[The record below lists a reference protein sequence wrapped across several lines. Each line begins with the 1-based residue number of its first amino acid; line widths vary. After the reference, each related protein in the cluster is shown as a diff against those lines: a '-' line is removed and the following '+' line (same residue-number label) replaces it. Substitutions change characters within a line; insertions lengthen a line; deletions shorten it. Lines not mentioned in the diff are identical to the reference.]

1 MDMTESELAEFK
13 RAGQENYRI
22 LAELLN
28 GTERWDELRTL
39 EVRFRESG
47 DTGMVTSI
55 TYEGETLKRKM
66 QDLYRDYL
74 EQDDVILSTGERF
87 EIDTAGYEASTV
99 DFREIVNGISSEME
113 GGGEEIA
120 GLDESTISLEV
131 SPGRVSYGDTVRM
144 EGRVEDAADGSPGEV
159 VLFIDSAKKVTLR
172 SGQDGYFS
180 YGHLVERDRAG
191 THTVFA
197 VRDGSLFSTLESF
210 TVDAVPSELLLG
222 PPRVLDGKVLCQGT
236 LSAGTRPVRAAPV
249 EIAADGKRLATVQTG
264 DDGTFTAEV
273 RMAPGAYRLRAEFQ
287 GEGFPLLR
295 SESEPYEVVVPVPPP
310 ASGEEEGFTVDP
322 LSLLVV
328 CGFLCLSGAGA
339 FYYLRH
345 RKHRIRLPRAATPV
359 PESPPGETPVSA
371 GEQAP
376 APQVP
381 AELAPGPGLPP
392 TATDGLE
399 GPWPHLFRRLRSAVS
414 KAASLRYPHSLTP
427 RELCALCGDARIRE
441 FVCRFA
447 SGYEKVVYAG
457 MRLRREEEECM
468 VQAYRTVLGVLE
480 GEDH

>member
-1 MDMTESELAEFK
+1 
-13 RAGQENYRI
+13 
-22 LAELLN
+22 
-28 GTERWDELRTL
+28 
-39 EVRFRESG
+39 
-47 DTGMVTSI
+47 
-55 TYEGETLKRKM
+55 
-66 QDLYRDYL
+66 
-74 EQDDVILSTGERF
+74 
-87 EIDTAGYEASTV
+87 
-99 DFREIVNGISSEME
+99 
-113 GGGEEIA
+113 
-120 GLDESTISLEV
+120 
-131 SPGRVSYGDTVRM
+131 M
-144 EGRVEDAADGSPGEV
+144 EGRVEDVVDGSPGEV

-345 RKHRIRLPRAATPV
+345 RKHRIRLPRAAIPV
-359 PESPPGETPVSA
+359 PESPPGETPVSG
-371 GEQAP
+371 GEEPPRKCRQGPACLPMRSTGGRGNGHTSSGGSGLQSRRPLPCATRIPSRQGSYAP
-376 APQVP
+376 AAGMHASGSSSAASRAGTRRWRTQDGNSGARRKSAWCRPIDQCSVSWRGRTISR
-381 AELAPGPGLPP
+381 AAMVAAAFIVLGVVLALFHLSVTTADYSRYNIEWNGTSVLFDMIDEAGGNIVTDPSLLSVQGDAMLLFVAPEPGLPP
-392 TATDGLE
+392 
-399 GPWPHLFRRLRSAVS
+399 S
-414 KAASLRYPHSLTP
+414 
-427 RELCALCGDARIRE
+427 
-441 FVCRFA
+441 
-447 SGYEKVVYAG
+447 
-457 MRLRREEEECM
+457 
-468 VQAYRTVLGVLE
+468 VLE
-480 GEDH
+480 GIRDFLSRGNCVVIASDREEDNDRPPGNREFHTDTQCEHCQRGPVL